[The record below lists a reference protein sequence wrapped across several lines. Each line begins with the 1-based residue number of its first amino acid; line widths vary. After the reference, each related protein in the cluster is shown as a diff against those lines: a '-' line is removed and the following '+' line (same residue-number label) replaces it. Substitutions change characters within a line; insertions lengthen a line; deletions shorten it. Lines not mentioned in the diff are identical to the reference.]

1 MLQVRN
7 ISKSYGDKEVLRD
20 LSFVVNAGERLAVV
34 GANGSGKS
42 TLLRI
47 TAGIEAPDAGRMTLS
62 PPSIRLEYL
71 PQGYDDQPNL
81 RLDTAIPELDRRR
94 ELEREV
100 NRLAGLIGRREGAPA
115 SLTETYASALE
126 ELAGIAKEVETGTE
140 PLLQEW
146 GLGSVERDRPV
157 ASLSGGEQ
165 TRLGLARLLS
175 RRPDVLLLDEPTNHL
190 DLEGIEA
197 LEAWL
202 AEFKGALVLVTHD
215 RAVLARVPTSVLEL
229 APEGGGWRRFGG
241 SYAAFLEAKEREL
254 ARQRA
259 AYGQQLRQEQQIRDQ
274 IRRLKQWAQR
284 IENTTIH
291 FHYRKRAARIARHA
305 KTTERRLERFLD
317 SEKRVERPKREARLR
332 PQVPAAARS
341 GDDVLSVENLRL
353 SVGGRTLLRDVNFG
367 LRYGERVALL
377 GPNGSGKTTLLRA
390 VVGELRPDD
399 GRVRMGAGVRP
410 ALLAQGQEGLA
421 PALNPVETLRPVAT
435 MDEGELR
442 RFLHHYLFTAAD
454 VRTPVAKLS
463 FGQQTR
469 LALAKVALQGVNL
482 LLLDEP
488 TNHLDIASREAFEEA
503 LDTFEGTVL
512 VVSHDRFFVE
522 AYASSALYIEDGT
535 VREQQ
540 ILA

>member
-1 MLQVRN
+1 MLQVHN
-7 ISKSYGDKEVLRD
+7 ISKSYGDKEVLCD
-20 LSFVVNAGERLAVV
+20 LSFVVNAGERLAVF
-34 GANGSGKS
+34 GPNGCGKS

-47 TAGIEAPDAGRMTLS
+47 VVGIETPDAGRVALS
-62 PPSIRLEYL
+62 PPSLQLGYL
-71 PQGYDDQPNL
+71 PQGYDDQPDL
-81 RLDTAIPELDRRR
+81 RLDTAIPELDRKR
-94 ELEREV
+94 ELECEV
-100 NRLAGLIGRREGAPA
+100 NRLAGLIARQEDAPA
-115 SLTETYASALE
+115 SLSEAYASALD
-126 ELAGIAKEVETGTE
+126 ELAGVAKKIEMGTE
-140 PLLQEW
+140 PLLHEW

-175 RRPDVLLLDEPTNHL
+175 QRPDVLLLDEPTNHL

-197 LEAWL
+197 LEDWL
-202 AEFKGALVLVTHD
+202 ADFKGALVLVTHD
-215 RAVLARVPTSVLEL
+215 RALLARIPTSLLEL
-229 APEGGGWRRFGG
+229 APEGGGWRSFGG

-259 AYGQQLRQEQQIRDQ
+259 AYGQQQRQERQIRDQ

-317 SEKRVERPKREARLR
+317 SEERVERPKREARLR

-341 GDDVLSVENLRL
+341 GDDVLSVESLCL
-353 SVGGRTLLRDVNFG
+353 SVGGRTLLRDADFG

-390 VVGELRPDD
+390 IVGELRPEA
-399 GRVRMGAGVRP
+399 GRVRIGAGVRP
-410 ALLAQGQEGLA
+410 ALLAQGHEGLD
-421 PALNPVETLRPVAT
+421 PTLNPVETLRPVAR

-454 VRTPVAKLS
+454 VRTPAAKLS
-463 FGQQTR
+463 FGQRAR
-469 LALAKVALQGVNL
+469 LALAKLALQGVNL

-503 LDTFEGTVL
+503 LETFEGTVL

-522 AYASSALYIEDGT
+522 AYASSALHIEEGT
-535 VREQQ
+535 VRERPVRV
-540 ILA
+540 